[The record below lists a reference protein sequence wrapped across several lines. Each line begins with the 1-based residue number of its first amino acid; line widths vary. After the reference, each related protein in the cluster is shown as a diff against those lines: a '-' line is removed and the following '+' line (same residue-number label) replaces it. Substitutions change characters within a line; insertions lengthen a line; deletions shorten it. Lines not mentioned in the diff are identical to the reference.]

1 MKNAFHE
8 FISISSD
15 FLTGIS
21 EYSVYAYLIY
31 PAMKRPAYTM
41 CICRYSVSSCSEENY
56 GERNFSDSQRIMT
69 YFKGVQ
75 VKKFFMNL
83 IRQIQI

>member
-8 FISISSD
+8 FISISSE

-31 PAMKRPAYTM
+31 PAMKRPAYM
-41 CICRYSVSSCSEENY
+41 V
-56 GERNFSDSQRIMT
+56 
-69 YFKGVQ
+69 
-75 VKKFFMNL
+75 L
-83 IRQIQI
+83 